1 MAFYSHLLNQYSAYS
16 RSQGTLDPVH
26 MLDTSKAQLAC
37 DKQCQED
44 RAFDECVRTCLAMES
59 ELSSTYA
66 GFKQFVERLAEIDD
80 MWRFWN
86 AFVFRDCFAYIG
98 LYVAIRGGLWNLR
111 VASLR
116 NVSLVHCI

>member
-1 MAFYSHLLNQYSAYS
+1 M
-16 RSQGTLDPVH
+16 
-26 MLDTSKAQLAC
+26 TSNVRKT
-37 DKQCQED
+37 
-44 RAFDECVRTCLAMES
+44 AFDECVRTCLAMES